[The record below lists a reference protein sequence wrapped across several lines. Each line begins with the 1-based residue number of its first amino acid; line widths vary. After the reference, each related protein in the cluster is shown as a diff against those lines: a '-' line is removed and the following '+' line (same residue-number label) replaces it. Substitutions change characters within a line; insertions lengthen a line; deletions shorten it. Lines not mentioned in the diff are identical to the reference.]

1 MKRVSFILCL
11 GITAMSIVSGFTPFF
26 QSSSANTLRTTAI
39 HMGFFDVINKA
50 FSNEEYSAPP
60 EGIKAT
66 ARHILVKTKDELEL
80 VYNEL
85 ESGSSFATVAKQYS
99 TCPSG
104 NSGGNLGSFKPGTM
118 VKEFD
123 EVVFD
128 ANTNVGEVVG
138 PVQTQ
143 FGYHLI
149 VVDKRT
155 GV

>member
-1 MKRVSFILCL
+1 
-11 GITAMSIVSGFTPFF
+11 
-26 QSSSANTLRTTAI
+26 
-39 HMGFFDVINKA
+39 MGFFDVINKA

>member
-1 MKRVSFILCL
+1 
-11 GITAMSIVSGFTPFF
+11 
-26 QSSSANTLRTTAI
+26 
-39 HMGFFDVINKA
+39 MGFFDAINKA

-66 ARHILVKTKDELEL
+66 ARHILVKTKDDLEL

-104 NSGGNLGSFKPGTM
+104 SSGGNLGSFKPGTM

-128 ANTNVGEVVG
+128 ANTNIGEVVG

-155 GV
+155 GI